1 MATAQREL
9 PQIYPQPGWVEHD
22 PEEIW
27 QATLAVCRQVLEI
40 CAAEAHEIA
49 AIGITNQRE
58 TTVLWDRET
67 GKPVH
72 NAIVWQDRR
81 TAEACRAVA
90 EAGHAALISE
100 RTGLLPD
107 PYFSASKLAWLLD
120 NVAGARAQAEAGKL
134 AFGTIDS
141 FLLWRLTGGA
151 LHATDATNASRTG
164 LFDIHRQEWD
174 DDLLALW
181 RIPAALLPE
190 VRNSAG
196 DFGDTVA
203 GVFEQQIPIRGI
215 AGDQQ
220 AASIGQ
226 ACFKPGMVKSTY
238 GTGCFVL
245 LHTGL
250 EPVTSTNRLLTT
262 VAYRLDGQ
270 SAYALEGS
278 IFVAGAAVQWLRDGL
293 KIIDTAP
300 DVEALAQGLDSNHG
314 VYMVPAFTGL
324 GAPHWDPDARGA
336 LFGLT
341 RDTGIAEIARAALEA
356 VAYQSHD
363 LLEAMANDHGRP
375 IDTLRIDGGMATN
388 DWLAQF
394 LANILEVRVDRPA
407 VIETTALG
415 AAFLGGL
422 GAGLYSSLDEIAV
435 LWRHQ
440 RSFTPALNDHGR
452 KALLAGW
459 RDAVARVTS
468 LAP

>member
-1 MATAQREL
+1 M
-9 PQIYPQPGWVEHD
+9 
-22 PEEIW
+22 
-27 QATLAVCRQVLEI
+27 
-40 CAAEAHEIA
+40 
-49 AIGITNQRE
+49 
-58 TTVLWDRET
+58 
-67 GKPVH
+67 
-72 NAIVWQDRR
+72 
-81 TAEACRAVA
+81 
-90 EAGHAALISE
+90 
-100 RTGLLPD
+100 
-107 PYFSASKLAWLLD
+107 
-120 NVAGARAQAEAGKL
+120 AGARAQAEAGKL

-141 FLLWRLTGGA
+141 FLLWRLTGRA

-190 VRNSAG
+190 VRDSAG

-203 GVFEQQIPIRGI
+203 GLFEQQIPIRGI

-262 VAYRLDGQ
+262 VTYRLDGQ

-293 KIIDTAP
+293 KILDTTP
-300 DVEALAQGLDSNHG
+300 DAEALAQGLDSNHG

-324 GAPHWDPDARGA
+324 GAPHWNPDARGA

-363 LLEAMANDHGRP
+363 LLEAMANDLGRP

-422 GAGLYSSLDEIAV
+422 GAGLYSSLDEIAA

-440 RSFTPALNDHGR
+440 RSFTPALDDHGR